1 MNSSKRWLQIVVVVL
16 VAAGVYY
23 GVRTFRNRA
32 LEPKVPTVEA
42 RRGLFQVTISVRGS
56 LTPSRSVD
64 VRAPDIDGLIISWL
78 APNGSTVKR
87 GDIMARFDS
96 GTAKNDLVSKT
107 AALNQAKAQLDQ
119 VKATAKISDQQD
131 ALDLAAANTA
141 VATAQLAYSKAAI
154 LSQIAGDEAKLALG
168 MSEEKLKVEQAT
180 IKSHQTSN
188 MAKIA
193 TAERAL
199 QKAQADWDRVD
210 SQIKQMDVPA
220 PITGMVAYLNN
231 YSQGRDN
238 AQPFKIGDSVWP
250 NGTIAQMPD
259 MSTLGI
265 LAKVSE
271 VVRGQINT
279 GESIRMTLDSLPEVS
294 LRGKIT
300 SISALAEADFGTTW
314 PPPQVFRV
322 NASINRMDP
331 RLRPDMNGSM
341 NVVTQRIPNAIIVP
355 ANAVFP
361 VGGKPTVYVQNGTQF
376 KATPVT
382 VLARTSEDAA
392 VEGLAV
398 GARVALQDPTA
409 PKSNP

>member
-1 MNSSKRWLQIVVVVL
+1 MKSSKRWLQIVVVIL

-32 LEPKVPTVEA
+32 LEPKVPTVSA
-42 RRGLFQVTISVRGS
+42 RRGLFQVTVAVRGS
-56 LTPSRSVD
+56 LTPAHSVD
-64 VRAPDIDGLIISWL
+64 IHAPDIGGLIISWL
-78 APNGSTVKR
+78 APNGSTVQK
-87 GDIMARFDS
+87 GDIVARFDS
-96 GTAKNDLVSKT
+96 GTAKNDLISKT
-107 AALNQAKAQLDQ
+107 ASLNQAKAQLDQ
-119 VKATAKISDQQD
+119 VKATAKITDQQD
-131 ALDLAAANTA
+131 TLDLAQANTT

-154 LSQIAGDEAKLALG
+154 LSQIAGDEAKLQLG
-168 MSEEKLKVEQAT
+168 MAEEKLKVEQAT

-188 MAKIA
+188 AAKIA

-210 SQIKQMDVPA
+210 TQIKQMDVASPL
-220 PITGMVAYLNN
+220 TGMVAYLNN

-250 NGTIAQMPD
+250 NGTIAQIPD

-279 GESIRMTLDSLPEVS
+279 GEPVRMSLDSLPEVS
-294 LRGKIT
+294 VRGKIT

-322 NASINRMDP
+322 NASIERIDP

-392 VEGLAV
+392 VEGLQP

-409 PKSNP
+409 PKTNP